1 MRLLRQLLPRFSLRA
16 MLVATTLFALFLWHQ
31 IDWGKQRHQALEA
44 EWAIDYPDSMYPT
57 TPRAP
62 GLLWLFG
69 EQGYAHLVLDTGEHP
84 NAVKEARSLF
94 PEAALSIGSFFRRNG
109 SAPEEL

>member
-1 MRLLRQLLPRFSLRA
+1 VVM
-16 MLVATTLFALFLWHQ
+16 TLFALFLWHH
-31 IDWGKQRHQALEA
+31 IDWIKQRNQALEA

-94 PEAALSIGSFFRRNG
+94 PEAALSIGSFFTRND
-109 SAPEEL
+109 SAP